1 MNKSRYTTKSL
12 TRERRRSTVV
22 IEKIQLENFQL
33 QDKLNKLNTEYEQL
47 LGQTQTLEKENRKL
61 KLLEPLIK
69 LLGNSDKGAI
79 QEIEVLESLYT
90 ELADIRE
97 QIVKEKELTSEMEDR
112 YTKLNETREQLA
124 LKLFE
129 KRNYARHGVEER
141 KSGRM
146 KTSIDVGKGN
156 SMSKGGG
163 YGARYAAKK
172 RNMS

>member
-1 MNKSRYTTKSL
+1 MSKPKYSTKSS

-33 QDKLNKLNTEYEQL
+33 EDRLNKLNGEYDQL
-47 LGQTQTLEKENRKL
+47 LAHTQSIEKENRKL

-69 LLGNSDKGAI
+69 LLGNSDKGSI
-79 QEIEVLESLYT
+79 QEIEVLESLYV

-97 QIVKEKELTSEMEDR
+97 QIVKEKELTTEMEDR
-112 YTKLNETREQLA
+112 YNKLNETREQLGV
-124 LKLFE
+124 KLFE
-129 KRNYARHGVEER
+129 KRNYARQGIEER
-141 KSGRM
+141 KYGRM
-146 KTSIDVGKGN
+146 KTVMEIGRPGRVE
-156 SMSKGGG
+156 G